1 MSICQFVSRIYSDI
15 HLCKF
20 FDTNIFGY
28 SFVSKFLRMSHS
40 GMYLD
45 PGEDIWRQWRT
56 LGSPVLPGV
65 ENNLGNIM
73 IGAKMRKFNDRRKN
87 ETNEQK

>member
-1 MSICQFVSRIYSDI
+1 MSNNMRDCEAGRDE
-15 HLCKF
+15 
-20 FDTNIFGY
+20 
-28 SFVSKFLRMSHS
+28 MEE
-40 GMYLD
+40 YLD
-45 PGEDIWRQWRT
+45 PGEDIGRQWRT